1 MDSRVFA
8 KYLRRSG
15 VKNPVGADFL
25 YAAVIPAY
33 DELDELPATLDALE
47 AARKNV
53 PFPVAVVVVVNHPA
67 GADEKVSL
75 DTLKLLECRH
85 DATLFPLYAP
95 GLTGGVGAARKL
107 GMDAFVAAHD
117 SDSIDNCVIF
127 SLDADTHVDENYF
140 AAVIRG
146 FDRHPRGGFCTMGF
160 RHRTGGT
167 PELEH
172 AVREYEAY
180 LGDYVE
186 NLRAAGSPYAFQ
198 SIGSA
203 FAVRGGMYVRSG
215 GMKVRCAGEDFY
227 FLQECAK
234 CGEFFELPEVLA
246 FPSPRLS
253 GRNPFGTGPALKKL
267 LSGGNLN
274 RITPAAFA
282 SLGQLLA
289 AVAAPEFSAAPDELM
304 HLIPPECAKFL
315 TAEKFPET
323 WAKIL
328 ANTPPD
334 ADARRRAFH
343 RWFDGLRTLR
353 FLHACTPPTNRQA
366 GGGR

>member
-15 VKNPVGADFL
+15 IKTTVGADFS

-33 DELDELPATLDALE
+33 DEAEELPATLDSLD
-47 AARKNV
+47 AARKNA
-53 PFPVAVVVVVNHPA
+53 PFPVALVVVVNHPA
-67 GADEKVSL
+67 GADEKASL
-75 DTLKLLECRH
+75 DTLELLADRH
-85 DATLFPLYAP
+85 DAALFPLYAP

-117 SDSIDNCVIF
+117 SVGIDNCVIF

-140 AAVIRG
+140 SAVIRG
-146 FDRHPRGGFCTMGF
+146 FGRHPRAGFCTVGF
-160 RHRTGGT
+160 RHRPGDA
-167 PELEH
+167 PELEQ
-172 AVREYEAY
+172 AVREYESY
-180 LGDYVE
+180 LRNYVE
-186 NLRAAGSPYAFQ
+186 NLKAAGSPYAYQ

-203 FAVRGGMYVRSG
+203 FAVRGSMYVRSG
-215 GMKVRCAGEDFY
+215 GMKVRRAGEDFY

-234 CGEFFELPEVLA
+234 CGEFFELPEVLT
-246 FPSPRLS
+246 FPSPRIS
-253 GRNPFGTGPALKKL
+253 GRNPFGTGPALRRL
-267 LSGGNLN
+267 LAGGGLN
-274 RITPAAFA
+274 WIAPEAFA
-282 SLGQLLA
+282 SLGRLLA
-289 AVAAPEFSAAPDELM
+289 AVAAPEFSAAPETLAER
-304 HLIPPECAKFL
+304 LPPECAKFL
-315 TAEKFPET
+315 AAEKFSVT

-334 ADARRRAFH
+334 AEARRRAFH

-353 FLHACTPPTNRQA
+353 FLHAYTPQTARRQ